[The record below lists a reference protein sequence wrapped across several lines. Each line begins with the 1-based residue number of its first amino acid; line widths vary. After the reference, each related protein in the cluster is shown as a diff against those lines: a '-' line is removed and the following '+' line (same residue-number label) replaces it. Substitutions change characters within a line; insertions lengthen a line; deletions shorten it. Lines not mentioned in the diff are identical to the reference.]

1 MGCSLVMFSMNTLDV
16 LLFGRCGLIAAEC
29 RGLLRGVFPD
39 FEYVMVD
46 LNVLVITGLLL
57 EFCIDRVISQ

>member
-1 MGCSLVMFSMNTLDV
+1 MIGFFVV
-16 LLFGRCGLIAAEC
+16 GRYGLIAAEC
-29 RGLLRGVFPD
+29 RGLLIGCLPSLW
-39 FEYVMVD
+39 YVSVD